1 MVVTIDFGNTSGG
14 SVTKDIRVV
23 TDTFGNDVHG
33 IDVPDLIR
41 KALVQQAAE
50 AVVET
55 ISSHLGPFVTAVET
69 TRMAMIFTNA
79 AVPDHPIIFANDSFL
94 RLTGYSRAEVV
105 GQSFNFLMARGT
117 SPAALTEIEDAFG
130 DESCEAPE
138 VLYHRKDGTT
148 FWTGIEISPVRDAEG
163 VVQQH
168 FASFIDLTKHKQEQV
183 DSRAMI
189 GELNHRVKNTLVT
202 VQSIV
207 RQALRNDNDLD
218 AIRRAVEAR
227 LFALARSHDLLT
239 RTNWRGTGLFDLVRE
254 AVSSFTPNQ
263 NTISRIAINGPNI
276 CISPNSA
283 LALGIT
289 IHELATNAVK
299 YGSLSNETGRIAM
312 EWAVEPAAE
321 GDRLHLRWQELG
333 GPQILPPSRRGF
345 GLRMIERGL
354 ASELHGV
361 VQLSFP
367 AGGLVCSIDVPVPLF
382 QGDRQNAFV
391 QA

>member
-1 MVVTIDFGNTSGG
+1 M
-14 SVTKDIRVV
+14 
-23 TDTFGNDVHG
+23 
-33 IDVPDLIR
+33 PDLIR

-94 RLTGYSRAEVV
+94 RLTGYSRAEVI
-105 GQSFNFLMARGT
+105 GQSFNFLMERGAT
-117 SPAALTEIEDAFG
+117 AEALKSLEAAFG
-130 DESCEAPE
+130 EDCRETQEI
-138 VLYHRKDGTT
+138 LYHRKDGTT
-148 FWTGIEISPVRDAEG
+148 FWTGIEISPVRDAQG
-163 VVQQH
+163 IVQQH

-183 DSRAMI
+183 DSRALI
-189 GELNHRVKNTLVT
+189 GELNHRVKNTLAT

-218 AIRRAVEAR
+218 AIRRAIEAR

-239 RTNWRGTGLFDLVRE
+239 RNNWQGTGLFDLVRE
-254 AVSSFTPNQ
+254 AISSFTPDKDA
-263 NTISRIAINGPNI
+263 ISRITFRGPNV

-299 YGSLSNETGRIAM
+299 YGSLSNETGRIDM
-312 EWAVEPAAE
+312 EWTIVPGAE
-321 GDRLHLRWQELG
+321 GDRLQLCWQEAG
-333 GPQILPPSRRGF
+333 GPPIGPPARRGF

-354 ASELHGV
+354 ASELQGIV
-361 VQLSFP
+361 ELGFP
-367 AGGLVCSIDVPVPLF
+367 AGGLVCTIDVPVPLF
-382 QGDRQNAFV
+382 LSARQPNFIPA
-391 QA
+391 